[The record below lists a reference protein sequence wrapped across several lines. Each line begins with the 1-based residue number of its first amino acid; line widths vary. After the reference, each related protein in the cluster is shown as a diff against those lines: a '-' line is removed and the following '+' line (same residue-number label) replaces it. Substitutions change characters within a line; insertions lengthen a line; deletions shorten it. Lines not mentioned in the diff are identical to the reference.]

1 MTYYVL
7 ISVGACFS
15 RRGIQ
20 GSIVTGLT
28 VPASVV
34 VVRHHVEEIQ
44 RPWSD
49 TCRHHYITMQV

>member
-44 RPWSD
+44 RP
-49 TCRHHYITMQV
+49 